1 MDRPSFTQTDIGDK
15 MKSKL
20 EKLLKIE
27 DVVAMT
33 AISRSAIYAK
43 MKAGEFPN
51 SRRVGGQSVRWR
63 QSEVQDWIQALPE
76 CDPNDW
82 HSPNRQ

>member
-1 MDRPSFTQTDIGDK
+1 MES
-15 MKSKL
+15 

-27 DVVAMT
+27 DVVSMT
-33 AISRSAIYAK
+33 SISRSAIYGM

-51 SRRVGGQSVRWR
+51 SRRVGAQAVRWR
-63 QSEVQDWIQALPE
+63 LSDVLDWIEALPE
-76 CDPNDW
+76 SDPNDW